1 MEQQRD
7 KKNWTNEL
15 LFEKEQGKK
24 LLVHVLT
31 KIYFRFFLYK
41 NPKSKSTWICISYMG
56 CLHSIVSFHCHATS
70 EWHSFQLS
78 VMDTSGSFFW
88 LRVESYILSYSLLY
102 FHHNLIPSLM
112 LILSSHKSRTE
123 FQIQVFLWKLN
134 LQNIYCLFI
143 ICKSYWNNR

>member
-15 LFEKEQGKK
+15 LFEKEQLEQGRK
-24 LLVHVLT
+24 LLFHVLT

-41 NPKSKSTWICISYMG
+41 NPKSKSTWICISYMFG
-56 CLHSIVSFHCHATS
+56 MLTLHRILSLPCNFWMTL
-70 EWHSFQLS
+70 SFQLS

-102 FHHNLIPSLM
+102 FHHNLISSLM
-112 LILSSHKSRTE
+112 LILSSHNSRPE
-123 FQIQVFLWKLN
+123 FPTQVFLWKLN
-134 LQNIYCLFI
+134 LQNFYNMQVVI
-143 ICKSYWNNR
+143 K

>member
-1 MEQQRD
+1 MNLEMEQRRA

-15 LFEKEQGKK
+15 LFEKEQGRK
-24 LLVHVLT
+24 LLCRYEWKQSTKRKLLFNVLT

-88 LRVESYILSYSLLY
+88 LRVESYICTKLFFALLSPQPY
-102 FHHNLIPSLM
+102 F
-112 LILSSHKSRTE
+112 KSNVDSQ
-123 FQIQVFLWKLN
+123 FSQK
-134 LQNIYCLFI
+134 
-143 ICKSYWNNR
+143 